1 MPDFLID
8 NGARWSASS
17 GCTLETHER
26 DASQS
31 SPQYFGLIDCLC
43 FLGVALAP
51 EDRAM
56 FLHVAFTLAAFRIIP
71 FVVLLFSLAASAVP
85 GTPRAVV
92 RAWIFLAVVLF
103 AYVGMLQGGAW
114 TVTPAGFAAQV
125 IAQKVVAIIMTA
137 VVVWQSRVATTLNGP
152 PARPAAL
159 PT

>member
-1 MPDFLID
+1 M
-8 NGARWSASS
+8 S
-17 GCTLETHER
+17 
-26 DASQS
+26 
-31 SPQYFGLIDCLC
+31 
-43 FLGVALAP
+43 
-51 EDRAM
+51 
-56 FLHVAFTLAAFRIIP
+56 LHVAFTLAAFRIIP
-71 FVVLLFSLAASAVP
+71 FVVLLISLAASAVP

-125 IAQKVVAIIMTA
+125 IAQKVVAIVMMA